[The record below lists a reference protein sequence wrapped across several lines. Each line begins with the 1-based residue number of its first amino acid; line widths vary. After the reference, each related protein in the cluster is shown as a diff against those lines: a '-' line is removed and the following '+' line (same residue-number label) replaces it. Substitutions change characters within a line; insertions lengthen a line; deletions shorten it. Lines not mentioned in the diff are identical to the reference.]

1 MNKVSQIILGSFI
14 TLGSLFAPVGEAQA
28 RTQCY
33 DYPQGATVC
42 FKDNGAYSSDVIGI
56 FAADGRE
63 SFMNIVCDGR
73 GGNRWEAK
81 GFMTQEYYQYVANDW
96 CDDYRS

>member
-1 MNKVSQIILGSFI
+1 MNIKNILLGSFI

-33 DYPQGATVC
+33 DYPQEVTVC
-42 FKDNGAYSSDVIGI
+42 TKDNGDYGSDLIGI
-56 FAADGRE
+56 YTPDGRE
-63 SFMNIVCDGR
+63 SYMDIICDGS
-73 GGNRWEAK
+73 GGNRWQAK
-81 GFMTQEYYQYVANDW
+81 GFMTQGYYQNVANDW